1 MWVAGVPVPGITP
14 DPAVRAA
21 VAAAHR
27 AAGRQYVEPPMPL
40 PFATDFGEVTRRVP
54 AALVGVGRPGGW
66 SFHTPEGAT
75 QFASDDGV
83 QAGLD
88 VATVLALA
96 AERLT
101 ATL

>member
-1 MWVAGVPVPGITP
+1 VPGITP
-14 DPAVRAA
+14 DAAVRAA
-21 VAAAHR
+21 AAAAHR

-40 PFATDFGEVTRRVP
+40 PFATDFGDITRRVP
-54 AALVGVGRPGGW
+54 AALVGIGRPGGW
-66 SFHTPEGAT
+66 AFHTPEGAQ

-83 QAGLD
+83 LAGLD

-101 ATL
+101 APV